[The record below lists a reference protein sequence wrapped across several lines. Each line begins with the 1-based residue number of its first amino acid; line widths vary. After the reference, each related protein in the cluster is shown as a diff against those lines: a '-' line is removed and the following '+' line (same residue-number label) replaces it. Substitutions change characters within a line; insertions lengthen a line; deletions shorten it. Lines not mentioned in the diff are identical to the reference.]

1 MTTFGQTTVNLT
13 KVNPELAVTITGTD
27 PLSAAHYTT
36 LSNNLNLPNL
46 QPVVHAAASELFVG
60 AGSLAN
66 IQGNVAV
73 HSLWLHEVDDQQGM
87 AANNLILTATTLTGW
102 ATAGGVTHPTLSFDT
117 LQGDLLLTG
126 GPADQF
132 GVEDTPGSAYQTT
145 IRNLATSGATPGIY
159 VMAKTV
165 MPLYVN
171 GHFSVYAGRR
181 LNADGTVTAVGQVAN
196 LYNTADRFAFTGGTI
211 STFDFGTLAPHNL
224 QLLNSGQFYT
234 DSYVLPGVPLFD
246 YMVAGRPEL
255 ALPLFFTYAGSGQ
268 GTLVFDASSEVISS
282 ADNFG
287 SNYIGLAANPNYPQQ
302 ADLRFSRRVS
312 NSTLF
317 GDVIY
322 GPNIELFDY
331 GQKETTTFSSAFKV
345 GPTVIFDNPL
355 NAPAH
360 YISNPNSDTNRW
372 DEVAIGAAVGPVEV
386 RGLDGLTRVTV
397 DPKYSGQFSTF
408 YNSAGALPGWAPTLA
423 ARTS

>member
-1 MTTFGQTTVNLT
+1 M
-13 KVNPELAVTITGTD
+13 
-27 PLSAAHYTT
+27 
-36 LSNNLNLPNL
+36 
-46 QPVVHAAASELFVG
+46 
-60 AGSLAN
+60 
-66 IQGNVAV
+66 
-73 HSLWLHEVDDQQGM
+73 
-87 AANNLILTATTLTGW
+87 
-102 ATAGGVTHPTLSFDT
+102 
-117 LQGDLLLTG
+117 
-126 GPADQF
+126 
-132 GVEDTPGSAYQTT
+132 
-145 IRNLATSGATPGIY
+145 
-159 VMAKTV
+159 
-165 MPLYVN
+165 
-171 GHFSVYAGRR
+171 
-181 LNADGTVTAVGQVAN
+181 TAVGQVPVN

-287 SNYIGLAANPNYPQQ
+287 KNHIGLAANPNYPQQ

-312 NSTLF
+312 NSTLS
-317 GDVIY
+317 GAVIY

-355 NAPAH
+355 NARDITSPIPIATR
-360 YISNPNSDTNRW
+360 IAGTKSLSARPSGRSKC
-372 DEVAIGAAVGPVEV
+372 AVWTG
-386 RGLDGLTRVTV
+386 
-397 DPKYSGQFSTF
+397 
-408 YNSAGALPGWAPTLA
+408 
-423 ARTS
+423 